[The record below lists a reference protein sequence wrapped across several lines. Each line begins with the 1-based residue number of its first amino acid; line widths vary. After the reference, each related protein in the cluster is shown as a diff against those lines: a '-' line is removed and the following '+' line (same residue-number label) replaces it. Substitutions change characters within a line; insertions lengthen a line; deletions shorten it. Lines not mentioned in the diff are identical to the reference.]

1 MLCWYLD
8 VWIMILHV
16 EVLDLHDINK
26 IYNFYYMP
34 MWKKIT

>member
-16 EVLDLHDINK
+16 EVLDLHDTSK